1 VTSNLA
7 IACADVMPIAV
18 FIALQFLREG
28 KTASSLVIAAVG
40 VGVTVIVFLSALIGG
55 LQQSLIDKTLGTQ
68 AHVVVR
74 PPEEVPR
81 LLRADDAPADTFVAS
96 RVQRPAQRVR
106 RIVGWQ
112 RTMVA
117 PGADR
122 EVSVVTPVVS
132 GPGFAVRGTASK
144 SVNVLGI
151 EPSSYVRVVAI
162 DDRLVAGRLPD
173 SGAEAAIGSELAAD
187 LGVEV
192 GDKLR
197 LQADDGRTALFT
209 VSGVFRL
216 GNREVDERWVLLTLR
231 SGQTLLDLVGGVSS
245 LELRVRELFD
255 AETTALR
262 LGAATGLVAQSWMN
276 TNSEL
281 LTALRSQ
288 SASSLLI
295 QAFVVLAV
303 TIGIASVLVVSVVQ
317 KRREIGILRAMG
329 MSRGRIV
336 LVFMVQGG
344 VLGMLG
350 SFVGVAA
357 GVAVAMAF
365 RGAVAD
371 ARGAPLFPI
380 SVELPL
386 ILTAAATAITTGL
399 VAAVLPA
406 IRAGRLDPA
415 VAIRHD

>member
-1 VTSNLA
+1 MPVA
-7 IACADVMPIAV
+7 IFV
-18 FIALQFLREG
+18 ALQFLREG
-28 KTASSLVIAAVG
+28 KTASSLVVAAVG

-55 LQQSLIDKTLGTQ
+55 LQQSLIDKTLGAQ

-74 PPEEVPR
+74 PPEEAPR
-81 LLRADDAPADTFVAS
+81 LLRAQDAAEGTIIAS
-96 RVQRPAQRVR
+96 QLQRPAQRVR
-106 RIVGWQ
+106 SIVAWQ
-112 RTMVA
+112 RTMA
-117 PGADR
+117 ELAADP
-122 EVSVVTPVVS
+122 EVDVVTPVVS
-132 GPGFAVRGTASK
+132 GAGFAVRGTASK
-144 SVNVLGI
+144 SVAVLGI
-151 EPSSYVRVVAI
+151 EPESYVRVVAI
-162 DDRLVAGRLPD
+162 DDRLVAGRLPG
-173 SGAEAAIGSELAAD
+173 SGAEAAIGLGLAVD

-197 LQADDGRTALFT
+197 LQAAGGRTELFT
-209 VSGVFRL
+209 VAGVFRL
-216 GNREVDERWVLLTLR
+216 GNREVDERWVLVSLR

-245 LELRVRELFD
+245 LELRVRTLFD
-255 AETTALR
+255 AEATATR
-262 LGAATGLVAQSWMN
+262 LASATGLVADSWMT
-276 TNSEL
+276 TNAEL

-295 QAFVVLAV
+295 QVFVVLAV

-350 SFVGVAA
+350 SIVGVAA
-357 GVAVAMAF
+357 GVAVATAF
-365 RGAVAD
+365 SHAAVD

-386 ILTAAATAITTGL
+386 VLSAAATAIATGL